1 MFLVC
6 GEALWDIFAA
16 EGAEGL
22 GLDARIGGSPFNVAV
37 GLARL
42 GQKSALLTGLSR
54 DPMGRRLKAAL
65 DREGVATDHVVDTD
79 QPTTLSLVDVG
90 PGGTPAYAFY
100 GHEAADRAVRLQDLP
115 ILGADVW
122 GLHAGSYS
130 LVVEPVGASLL
141 SLFQTEAGRRLTTL
155 DPNVRLNVEPD
166 TALWR
171 NRVAAFA
178 AHADVIKVSD
188 EDLGLIFPGDV
199 AAEVA
204 GRWLDAG
211 AALVIVTR
219 GEAGAEVFTP
229 RVNFSVAGQ
238 RVDVVDTVGAGD
250 TFQAAL
256 IAGLSELGI
265 WSRSALVAVAPEVL
279 TGLIGFAIEAAAI
292 TCSRRGADLPRRDAL
307 PALVPGG
314 PD

>member
-204 GRWLDAG
+204 GRWLDGG